1 MGNSKTKTMNSLNL
15 PISPCPESGEGVH
28 KWIYHVCCVFLDAG
42 NAVEDAESYC
52 EERAS
57 RALQINEVQN
67 AYSSIK
73 KTGILKRQ
81 RWSKPNPQYVDF
93 VKRTASGGLYQSIL
107 NRLTLTRA
115 EEIDCFGALKLLFQ
129 PTTQDVGFNLKKTE
143 NRTVAV
149 PVINNPL
156 ICCGAD
162 QSNFRTAPL
171 AFFKDKCEDLQFIV
185 PSTMSS
191 IWGET
196 QGGDRSHH
204 TLSNTGPRKY
214 LVVEFDKGEHAEHA
228 AFLHNLHRIIPITM
242 VVHSG
247 NKSLH
252 GWFHVEGMPETKQ
265 VRFFDEATQLG
276 ADTATWNRSLF
287 VRMPDG
293 KRANGNR
300 QSILYFNHQKYQT
313 PIN

>member
-1 MGNSKTKTMNSLNL
+1 MNNVTL
-15 PISPCPESGEGVH
+15 PISPCPDSGEGVH

-42 NAVEDAESYC
+42 NSVEDAEAYC
-52 EERAS
+52 EEHAT

-67 AYSSIK
+67 AYSSIQ
-73 KTGILKRQ
+73 KTGIIKRNN
-81 RWSKPNPQYVDF
+81 WEKPQPEYINF
-93 VKRTASGGLYQSIL
+93 VKRTANGGLYQSLI

-129 PTTQDVGFNLKKTE
+129 PTMQDVGFDLKKTG
-143 NRTVAV
+143 NGTVTV
-149 PVINNPL
+149 PILNNPL
-156 ICCGAD
+156 VCCGAD

-171 AFFKDKCEDLQFIV
+171 PFFKDKGEDLQFIV
-185 PSTMSS
+185 PSPMSS
-191 IWGET
+191 IWGVS
-196 QGGDRSHH
+196 QGGKRSHH
-204 TLSNTGPRKY
+204 TLDNTGPRKY
-214 LVVEFDKGEHAEHA
+214 LVVEFDKGEHADHA

-265 VRFFDEATQLG
+265 VGFFNEATKVG
-276 ADTATWNRSLF
+276 ADTATWNKSLF

-293 KRANGNR
+293 KRDNGKR
-300 QSILYFNHQKYQT
+300 QNILYFNHPKYQT

>member
-1 MGNSKTKTMNSLNL
+1 MNSLNL

-28 KWIYHVCCVFLDAG
+28 KWVYHVCCVFLDAG

-81 RWSKPNPQYVDF
+81 RWSKPNQQYVDF
-93 VKRTASGGLYQSIL
+93 IKRTARGGLYQSIL

-115 EEIDCFGALKLLFQ
+115 EEIDCFGALKLLF
-129 PTTQDVGFNLKKTE
+129 PDDIESGDWS
-143 NRTVAV
+143 
-149 PVINNPL
+149 L
-156 ICCGAD
+156 ICCGAS
-162 QSNFRTAPL
+162 QSDFRTAPL

-196 QGGDRSHH
+196 QGGDRSQH

-214 LVVEFDKGEHAEHA
+214 LVVEFDKGEHADHA

-252 GWFHVEGMPETKQ
+252 GWFHVEGMSETKQ
-265 VRFFDEATQLG
+265 ISFFDEATQLG

-293 KRANGNR
+293 KRANGKR
-300 QSILYFNHQKYQT
+300 QSILYFNHPKYQT
-313 PIN
+313 PI

>member
-1 MGNSKTKTMNSLNL
+1 MNSLNL

-28 KWIYHVCCVFLDAG
+28 KWVYHVCCVFLDAG

-81 RWSKPNPQYVDF
+81 RWSKPNQQYVDF
-93 VKRTASGGLYQSIL
+93 IKRTARGGLYQSIL

-115 EEIDCFGALKLLFQ
+115 EEIDCFGALKLLF
-129 PTTQDVGFNLKKTE
+129 PDDIESGDWS
-143 NRTVAV
+143 
-149 PVINNPL
+149 L
-156 ICCGAD
+156 ICCGAS
-162 QSNFRTAPL
+162 QSDFRTAPL
-171 AFFKDKCEDLQFIV
+171 TFFKDKCEDLQFIV

-196 QGGDRSHH
+196 QGGDRSQH
-204 TLSNTGPRKY
+204 TLANTGPRKY
-214 LVVEFDKGEHAEHA
+214 LVVEFDKGEHADHA

-252 GWFHVEGMPETKQ
+252 GWFHVEGMSETKQ
-265 VRFFDEATQLG
+265 ISFFDEATQLG

-293 KRANGNR
+293 KRANGKR
-300 QSILYFNHQKYQT
+300 QSILYFNHPKYQT
-313 PIN
+313 PI

>member
-42 NAVEDAESYC
+42 NSVEDAESYC
-52 EERAS
+52 EERAT
-57 RALQINEVQN
+57 RAVQINEVQN

-81 RWSKPNPQYVDF
+81 RWSKPNQQYVDF

-115 EEIDCFGALKLLFQ
+115 EEIDCFGALKLLF
-129 PTTQDVGFNLKKTE
+129 PDDIESGDWS
-143 NRTVAV
+143 
-149 PVINNPL
+149 L
-156 ICCGAD
+156 ICCGAS
-162 QSNFRTAPL
+162 QSDFRTAPL

-196 QGGDRSHH
+196 QGGDRSQH

-313 PIN
+313 PIS

>member
-1 MGNSKTKTMNSLNL
+1 MNSLNL

-81 RWSKPNPQYVDF
+81 KWSKPSQPYVDF

-115 EEIDCFGALKLLFQ
+115 EEIDCFGALKLLF
-129 PTTQDVGFNLKKTE
+129 PDDIKSGDWS
-143 NRTVAV
+143 
-149 PVINNPL
+149 L
-156 ICCGAD
+156 ICCGAN
-162 QSNFRTAPL
+162 QSDFRTAPL

-196 QGGDRSHH
+196 QGGDRSQH

-214 LVVEFDKGEHAEHA
+214 LVVEFDAGEHAEHA

-265 VRFFDEATQLG
+265 VSFFDEATQLG

-293 KRANGNR
+293 KRDNGKR
-300 QSILYFNHQKYQT
+300 QSILYFNHPKYQT

>member
-1 MGNSKTKTMNSLNL
+1 MNSLNL

-28 KWIYHVCCVFLDAG
+28 KWVYHVCCVFLDAG
-42 NAVEDAESYC
+42 NSVEDAEAYC

-81 RWSKPNPQYVDF
+81 RWSKPNQQYVDF

-115 EEIDCFGALKLLFQ
+115 EEIDCFGALKLLF
-129 PTTQDVGFNLKKTE
+129 PDDIESGDWS
-143 NRTVAV
+143 
-149 PVINNPL
+149 L
-156 ICCGAD
+156 ICCGAS
-162 QSNFRTAPL
+162 QSDFRTAPL

-196 QGGDRSHH
+196 QGGDRSQH

>member
-1 MGNSKTKTMNSLNL
+1 MNNLNL

-28 KWIYHVCCVFLDAG
+28 KWVYHVCCVFLDAG

-81 RWSKPNPQYVDF
+81 RWSKPSQQYVDF
-93 VKRTASGGLYQSIL
+93 VKRTARGGLYQSIL

-115 EEIDCFGALKLLFQ
+115 EEIDCFGALKLLF
-129 PTTQDVGFNLKKTE
+129 PDDIESGDWS
-143 NRTVAV
+143 
-149 PVINNPL
+149 L
-156 ICCGAD
+156 ICCGAS
-162 QSNFRTAPL
+162 QSDFRTAPL
-171 AFFKDKCEDLQFIV
+171 TFFKDKCEDLQFIV

-196 QGGDRSHH
+196 QGGDRSQH
-204 TLSNTGPRKY
+204 TLANTGPRKY
-214 LVVEFDKGEHAEHA
+214 LVVEFDKGEHADHA

-252 GWFHVEGMPETKQ
+252 GWFHVEGMSETKQ
-265 VRFFDEATQLG
+265 ISFFDEATQLG

-293 KRANGNR
+293 KRANGKR
-300 QSILYFNHQKYQT
+300 QSILYFNHPKYQT
-313 PIN
+313 PI

>member
-1 MGNSKTKTMNSLNL
+1 
-15 PISPCPESGEGVH
+15 
-28 KWIYHVCCVFLDAG
+28 VFLDAG
-42 NAVEDAESYC
+42 NAVEDAEAYC
-52 EERAS
+52 AERAS

-81 RWSKPNPQYVDF
+81 KWSKPSQPYVDF

-107 NRLTLTRA
+107 NRLTLPRA
-115 EEIDCFGALKLLFQ
+115 EEIDCFGALKLLF
-129 PTTQDVGFNLKKTE
+129 PDDIKSGDWS
-143 NRTVAV
+143 
-149 PVINNPL
+149 L
-156 ICCGAD
+156 ICCGAS
-162 QSNFRTAPL
+162 QSDFRTAPL
-171 AFFKDKCEDLQFIV
+171 AFFKDKCETLQFIV

-265 VRFFDEATQLG
+265 VSFFDEATQLG

-293 KRANGNR
+293 KRANGKR
-300 QSILYFNHQKYQT
+300 QSILYFNHPKYQT
-313 PIN
+313 PVN

>member
-1 MGNSKTKTMNSLNL
+1 MNSLNL

-28 KWIYHVCCVFLDAG
+28 KWVYHVCCVFLDAG

-81 RWSKPNPQYVDF
+81 RWSKPNQQYVDF
-93 VKRTASGGLYQSIL
+93 IKRTARGGLYQSIL

-115 EEIDCFGALKLLFQ
+115 EEIDCFGALKLLF
-129 PTTQDVGFNLKKTE
+129 PDDIESGDWS
-143 NRTVAV
+143 
-149 PVINNPL
+149 L
-156 ICCGAD
+156 ICCGAS
-162 QSNFRTAPL
+162 QSDFRTAPL

-196 QGGDRSHH
+196 QGGDRSQH
-204 TLSNTGPRKY
+204 TLANTGPRKY
-214 LVVEFDKGEHAEHA
+214 LVVEFDKGEHADHA

-252 GWFHVEGMPETKQ
+252 GWFHVEGMSETKQ
-265 VRFFDEATQLG
+265 ISFFDEATQLG

-293 KRANGNR
+293 KRANGKR
-300 QSILYFNHQKYQT
+300 QSILYFNHPKYQT
-313 PIN
+313 PI

>member
-1 MGNSKTKTMNSLNL
+1 MNSLNL

-28 KWIYHVCCVFLDAG
+28 KWVYHVCCVFLDAG
-42 NAVEDAESYC
+42 NSVEDAEAYC

-81 RWSKPNPQYVDF
+81 RWSKPNQQYVDF

-115 EEIDCFGALKLLFQ
+115 EEIDCFGALKLLF
-129 PTTQDVGFNLKKTE
+129 PDDIESGDWS
-143 NRTVAV
+143 
-149 PVINNPL
+149 L
-156 ICCGAD
+156 ICCGAS
-162 QSNFRTAPL
+162 QSDFRTAPL

-196 QGGDRSHH
+196 QGGDRSQH

-300 QSILYFNHQKYQT
+300 QSILYFNHPKYQT

>member
-1 MGNSKTKTMNSLNL
+1 MNSLNL

-28 KWIYHVCCVFLDAG
+28 KWVYHVCCVFLDAG

-81 RWSKPNPQYVDF
+81 RWSKPSQQYVDF
-93 VKRTASGGLYQSIL
+93 VKRTARGGLYQSIL

-115 EEIDCFGALKLLFQ
+115 EEIDCFGALKLLF
-129 PTTQDVGFNLKKTE
+129 PDDIESGDWS
-143 NRTVAV
+143 
-149 PVINNPL
+149 L
-156 ICCGAD
+156 ICCGAS
-162 QSNFRTAPL
+162 QSDFRTAPL
-171 AFFKDKCEDLQFIV
+171 TFFKDKCEDLQFIV

-196 QGGDRSHH
+196 QGGDRSQH
-204 TLSNTGPRKY
+204 TLANTGPRKY
-214 LVVEFDKGEHAEHA
+214 LVVEFDKGEHADHA

-252 GWFHVEGMPETKQ
+252 GWFHVEGMSETKQ
-265 VRFFDEATQLG
+265 ISFFDEATQLG

-293 KRANGNR
+293 KRANGKR
-300 QSILYFNHQKYQT
+300 QSILYFNHPKYQT
-313 PIN
+313 PI

>member
-42 NAVEDAESYC
+42 NSVEDAESYC
-52 EERAS
+52 EERAT
-57 RALQINEVQN
+57 RAVQINEVQN

-81 RWSKPNPQYVDF
+81 RWSKPNQQYVDF

-115 EEIDCFGALKLLFQ
+115 EEIDCFGALKLLF
-129 PTTQDVGFNLKKTE
+129 PDDIESGDWS
-143 NRTVAV
+143 
-149 PVINNPL
+149 L
-156 ICCGAD
+156 ICCGAS
-162 QSNFRTAPL
+162 QSDFRTAPL

-196 QGGDRSHH
+196 QGGDRSQH

>member
-1 MGNSKTKTMNSLNL
+1 MNSLNL

-81 RWSKPNPQYVDF
+81 RWSKPNQQYVDF
-93 VKRTASGGLYQSIL
+93 IKRTARGGLYQSIL

-115 EEIDCFGALKLLFQ
+115 EEIDCFGALKLLF
-129 PTTQDVGFNLKKTE
+129 PDDIESGDWS
-143 NRTVAV
+143 
-149 PVINNPL
+149 L
-156 ICCGAD
+156 ICCGAS
-162 QSNFRTAPL
+162 QSDFRTAPL

-196 QGGDRSHH
+196 QGGDRSQH
-204 TLSNTGPRKY
+204 TLANTGPRKY
-214 LVVEFDKGEHAEHA
+214 LVVEFDKGEHADHA

-252 GWFHVEGMPETKQ
+252 GWFHVEGMSETKQ
-265 VRFFDEATQLG
+265 ISFFDEATQLG

-293 KRANGNR
+293 KRANGKR
-300 QSILYFNHQKYQT
+300 QSILYFNHPKYQT
-313 PIN
+313 PI

>member
-1 MGNSKTKTMNSLNL
+1 MNSLNL

-42 NAVEDAESYC
+42 NSVEDAESYC
-52 EERAS
+52 EERAT
-57 RALQINEVQN
+57 RAVQINEVQN

-81 RWSKPNPQYVDF
+81 RWSKPNQQYVDF

-115 EEIDCFGALKLLFQ
+115 EEIDCFGALKLLF
-129 PTTQDVGFNLKKTE
+129 PDDIESGDWS
-143 NRTVAV
+143 
-149 PVINNPL
+149 L
-156 ICCGAD
+156 ICCGAS
-162 QSNFRTAPL
+162 QSDFRTAPL

-196 QGGDRSHH
+196 QGGDRSQH

-313 PIN
+313 PIS

>member
-1 MGNSKTKTMNSLNL
+1 
-15 PISPCPESGEGVH
+15 
-28 KWIYHVCCVFLDAG
+28 VFLDAG
-42 NAVEDAESYC
+42 NSVEDAEAYC

-81 RWSKPNPQYVDF
+81 RWSKPNQQYVDF

-115 EEIDCFGALKLLFQ
+115 EEIDCFGALKLLF
-129 PTTQDVGFNLKKTE
+129 PDDIESGDWS
-143 NRTVAV
+143 
-149 PVINNPL
+149 L
-156 ICCGAD
+156 ICCGAS
-162 QSNFRTAPL
+162 QSDFRTAPL

-196 QGGDRSHH
+196 QGGDRSQH